1 MRYSTLLWDL
11 DGTLYDFEKNQE
23 RSLRRILEEFGVD
36 ASEENVACYL
46 RINHQ
51 LWSDYEQGLI
61 GKQVIEDTRFQRTF
75 DELGV
80 AADGLAASRAYRK
93 LLMQGYDLLA
103 GAREMMEALQGKVEM
118 DVITN
123 GDGPTQRQRLAG
135 ADMAKYF
142 THLFISDEMGVQKQQ
157 AEFFAPVLQT
167 IAEKDPRRVLVIG
180 DSLSS
185 DIAGGQA
192 AGLDT
197 CWFNPKHLPLTLK
210 QQPTWQ
216 IDALDQL
223 LEIL

>member
-103 GAREMMEALQGKVEM
+103 GAREIMEALQGKVEM

-142 THLFISDEMGVQKQQ
+142 THLFISDELGVQKPQ
-157 AEFFAPVLQT
+157 AEFFAPVLRT
-167 IAEKDPRRVLVIG
+167 IAEKDPRQILVIG

-197 CWFNPKHLPLTLK
+197 CWFNPNHLPLNLK

>member
-75 DELGV
+75 DELGI

-103 GAREMMEALQGKVEM
+103 GAREIMEALQGKV
-118 DVITN
+118 
-123 GDGPTQRQRLAG
+123 
-135 ADMAKYF
+135 
-142 THLFISDEMGVQKQQ
+142 
-157 AEFFAPVLQT
+157 
-167 IAEKDPRRVLVIG
+167 
-180 DSLSS
+180 
-185 DIAGGQA
+185 
-192 AGLDT
+192 
-197 CWFNPKHLPLTLK
+197 
-210 QQPTWQ
+210 
-216 IDALDQL
+216 
-223 LEIL
+223 